1 MSDAVGPKANP
12 TRPRPVDL
20 TRLQKIFV
28 LVVAIF
34 AVLGGTGGFA
44 TGLND
49 ASVFLCARGQ
59 HWLSCPTP
67 VSGKP

>member
-1 MSDAVGPKANP
+1 
-12 TRPRPVDL
+12 
-20 TRLQKIFV
+20 
-28 LVVAIF
+28 
-34 AVLGGTGGFA
+34 VLGGTGGFA

-67 VSGKP
+67 VSGRP